1 MVRIMT
7 EKITVIIPIYN
18 QAWSIVPFWKKWRK
32 ELGQF
37 NSDRYAFL
45 FVDNGSDDK
54 SPEILSELVRKN
66 SEVQVVTLEERFSD
80 SQAIQTGFDYAKG
93 EYLITVD
100 LKTLVSPRDC
110 WSLIEV
116 LEKDGDVAVGKRI
129 NLKRSLRARV
139 IRFFISWLVGQ
150 LSGLKLVDYDCSI
163 RAYKKRIVT
172 QLHLPGELQN
182 YVPALLSWRGHH
194 IVEVDVNAFDKS
206 ENFSVLEPSA
216 TAVLK
221 TILDL
226 IFLKYFLR
234 QSARPLHFFGGI
246 GIVSLT
252 LSILCLVTAVS
263 KKLIL
268 GSSLIDT
275 PLPLM
280 ATLFFLLSVML
291 VALGVTVELFV
302 QLSRVQS
309 GREFYRVKNTNGLE
323 N

>member
-1 MVRIMT
+1 MT
-7 EKITVIIPIYN
+7 EKITIIIPVYN
-18 QAWSIVPFWKKWRK
+18 QAWTIVPFLKKWQK
-32 ELGQF
+32 ELDQV
-37 NSDRYAFL
+37 NSGRHAFL

-80 SQAIQTGFDYAKG
+80 SQAIQTGFDYAQG
-93 EYLITVD
+93 EYLITLD
-100 LKTLVSPRDC
+100 LKTLVSPQDC
-110 WSLIEV
+110 WSLIEA

-129 NLKRSLRARV
+129 NLKRPLRGRM
-139 IRFFISWLVGQ
+139 IRLCISWLVGRI
-150 LSGLKLVDYDCSI
+150 SGLKLVDYDCSI
-163 RAYKKRIVT
+163 RAYKKSIVT
-172 QLHLPGELQN
+172 RLHLPGELHN
-182 YVPALLSWRGHH
+182 YIPAMLSWRGHH
-194 IVEVDVNAFDKS
+194 IVEVDVNAFDNS

-234 QSARPLHFFGGI
+234 QSARPFHFFGGI
-246 GIVSLT
+246 GVVSLT

-268 GSSLIDT
+268 GLSLIDS

-280 ATLFFLLSVML
+280 ATLFFLLSIML